1 MRWREK
7 HCTSKHICPTAVVSL
22 FRDAFRLRRRSRAH
36 GEKTYFRPTSSSV
49 WSMPGQGAGER
60 LRMRYRRKAGG
71 KRMGKMIR
79 AARAFVACALLTVV
93 ATSALADAGV

>member
-1 MRWREK
+1 
-7 HCTSKHICPTAVVSL
+7 
-22 FRDAFRLRRRSRAH
+22 
-36 GEKTYFRPTSSSV
+36 
-49 WSMPGQGAGER
+49 MPGQGAGER